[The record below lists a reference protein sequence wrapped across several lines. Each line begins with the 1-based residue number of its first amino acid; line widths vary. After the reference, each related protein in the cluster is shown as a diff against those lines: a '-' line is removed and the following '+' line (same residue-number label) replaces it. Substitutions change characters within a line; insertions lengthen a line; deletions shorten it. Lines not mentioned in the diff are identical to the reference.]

1 MKFKNQKTGEEI
13 SPVQVAELWDK
24 GKIAELPYTFG
35 DINTLT
41 QQIHFYMQL
50 KNGYKQMIIR
60 SMAVVKR
67 SYGLLMNPETNPLQR
82 ARCLYD
88 IARFDMIPQAMIGFF
103 GNRKLPK
110 ELESWKPK
118 FGVQWHFKAMQE
130 IARSDIQGNIFWQM
144 EAQEIY
150 EKEMAKLEAPR
161 VKDISIEV
169 YESRA
174 LMIGINGNETLY
186 GFQELPEFWNNT
198 SNCPNVNAHIMI
210 DLSNDYEGLLKEN
223 CKTHKTFGINVK
235 DAGKQLSKLCLAL
248 DSIVTTDSL
257 DLTSINR
264 WFLEIDKTDKQWKPK
279 FNLISSRS
287 KEERELIGKAL
298 EQNMKVPDM
307 VDSLSQEQ
315 KDTIYMLKHNDMG
328 RVVSGNTLEKE
339 DKKAKA
345 EQAFTD

>member
-1 MKFKNQKTGEEI
+1 MNFINKKTGETLTLQQITDLNKE
-13 SPVQVAELWDK
+13 
-24 GKIAELPYTFG
+24 GKLINFTLTFG
-35 DINTLT
+35 N
-41 QQIHFYMQL
+41 IHQFHQEIRMIMQMN
-50 KNGYKQMIIR
+50 NGFRGLFAR
-60 SMAVVKR
+60 SRAVVKR

-150 EKEMAKLEAPR
+150 EREMAKLEAPR

-186 GFQELPEFWNNT
+186 GFQELPEFWDNK
-198 SNCPNVNAHIMI
+198 SKCPNINAHIMI

-257 DLTSINR
+257 DPNSTNR

-298 EQNMKVPDM
+298 EQNMKVQDM
-307 VDSLSQEQ
+307 VDSLSQDQ